1 MHKSKFFGLAAELYA
16 YIYYYLCFY
25 RILFWQF
32 KIHKLG
38 EIDLVAQKGNQLVF
52 IEVKYR
58 KQILDLEFLVH
69 PLQIHRIK
77 RMSKIF
83 LMKYPKYIGCDIRFD
98 LVIISSFRIKILK
111 NSW

>member
-16 YIYYYLCFY
+16 YIYYSLCFY

-32 KIHKLG
+32 KIHKFG
-38 EIDLVAQKGNQLVF
+38 EIDLVAQRGNQLIF

-69 PLQIHRIK
+69 PSQIHRIK
-77 RMSKIF
+77 QMSKIF
-83 LMKYPKYIGCDIRFD
+83 LMKYPKYANCDIRFD
-98 LVIISSFRIKILK
+98 LVVIDKLDLLRK
-111 NSW
+111 